1 MLTPLPTGVGGGA
14 QAAGEPPRARAEGK
28 EPSSTRPTP
37 RGGGGRGPRAGAHTH
52 HSLREVLDKLRKRGV
67 FQHFEHSVSHFFFI
81 IHVVPLMAT
90 KLVLCD
96 DLTRGV
102 ETQDRVHTQKAE
114 KNQATQTE
122 AKVPTLRAR
131 ATRPLPSSEDPCRET
146 PNDQA

>member
-1 MLTPLPTGVGGGA
+1 
-14 QAAGEPPRARAEGK
+14 
-28 EPSSTRPTP
+28 
-37 RGGGGRGPRAGAHTH
+37 
-52 HSLREVLDKLRKRGV
+52 
-67 FQHFEHSVSHFFFI
+67 
-81 IHVVPLMAT
+81 MAT

-131 ATRPLPSSEDPCRET
+131 ATRPLPSSEDPRRET